1 MIRVR
6 YSTCDPTRIYGSH
19 SGLLRLDTSNLYLQ
33 LNYRHDSSLIPLLL
47 LLTLL
52 YNSGNMALLKGVG
65 DYFALDI
72 GTNAVRVVQLAPVG
86 TGWALQHFGYAPLDE
101 KTAAGSGPENIR
113 RLGDVI
119 MTAVGQSG
127 IKEKN
132 VVIGLPS
139 SKTFTTVIEIPSMPE
154 AELKSTLKY
163 QVDQYIP
170 MAANEAKIDWALLGT
185 SLHDPKQLEV
195 LIASTAN
202 SYAEE
207 RLEFVESLGL
217 NVIAAEPDPLAM
229 VRSLLPDGIPD
240 ARLIIDMGEMSTD
253 LAITFGGSP
262 RLVRTIPTGLKSLIK
277 AAVQNL
283 NVQEDQARQFITKFG
298 LAPDRLEGQVY
309 RSIESTLENFATE
322 LTKSIK
328 FFQTRYPDTP
338 VGGILLS
345 GFAAVVPQ
353 FGDYVATKTGIKG
366 QLANPW
372 QNVKVS
378 QADQQQ
384 LMSVASEF
392 ATVIGLAQRRN
403 KL

>member
-1 MIRVR
+1 
-6 YSTCDPTRIYGSH
+6 
-19 SGLLRLDTSNLYLQ
+19 
-33 LNYRHDSSLIPLLL
+33 
-47 LLTLL
+47 
-52 YNSGNMALLKGVG
+52 MALLKGGG
-65 DYFALDI
+65 DFFALDI
-72 GTNAVRVVQLAPVG
+72 GTNAVRVVQLAPSG
-86 TGWALQHFGYAPLDE
+86 NGWSLQHFGYAPLDE
-101 KTAAGSGPENIR
+101 KTAAAAGPENLR

-119 MTAVGQSG
+119 MTAIGQSG

-139 SKTFTTVIEIPSMPE
+139 NKTFTTVIEIPAMPE

-170 MAANEAKIDWALLGT
+170 MAVNEAKVDWALLGT
-185 SLHDPKQLEV
+185 SLHDAKQLEV

-202 SYAEE
+202 TYAEE

-229 VRSLLPDGIPD
+229 VRSLLPPGVPD
-240 ARLIIDMGEMSTD
+240 ARLIIDMGEQSTD
-253 LAITFGGSP
+253 LAITFGDSP
-262 RLVRTIPTGLKSLIK
+262 RLVRTIPTGVKSLIK

-283 NVQEDQARQFITKFG
+283 NVQEDQARQFILKFG

-309 RSIESTLENFATE
+309 RAIESTLENFASE

-328 FFQTRYPDTP
+328 FFQTRYPNTP
-338 VGGILLS
+338 VSGIMLS

-353 FGDYVATKTGIKG
+353 FGNYVASKTGIQA

-372 QNVKVS
+372 QNVRVS

-384 LMSVASEF
+384 LANVASEF
-392 ATVIGLAQRRN
+392 ATVIGLAERRN
-403 KL
+403 QK